1 MASAAV
7 TAGLIS
13 KTDYDSFNAKQSST
27 LADAKVWGCNS
38 GNTATAVSI
47 SGDAS
52 IANTGALTLATS
64 GVTAGTYSKVTVDA
78 KGRVTVGSSIAS
90 SDITAALGFT
100 PVNKAGDVMLW

>member
-1 MASAAV
+1 M
-7 TAGLIS
+7 
-13 KTDYDSFNAKQSST
+13 
-27 LADAKVWGCNS
+27 
-38 GNTATAVSI
+38 SI

-100 PVNKAGDVMLW
+100 PVNKAGDVMLGNLSLSSVTSDPAGLVAGDGR